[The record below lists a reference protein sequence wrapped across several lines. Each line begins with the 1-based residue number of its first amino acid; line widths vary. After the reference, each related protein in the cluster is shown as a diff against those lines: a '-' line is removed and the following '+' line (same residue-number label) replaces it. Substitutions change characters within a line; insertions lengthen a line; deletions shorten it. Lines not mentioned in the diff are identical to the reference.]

1 MAHGFLHF
9 WRLTAIGAIAAAAAC
24 TTPYAAEGPIAL
36 AADDN
41 GAVAAGGTSGAG
53 DRWTIEVKKATRR
66 VEPYLYAQRQA
77 DLRATLLTPRLRQV
91 FGQERARFHGR
102 FAQQTGKELLSF
114 GSVDEGVDADKTIA
128 RPESEEQVLIFVAF
142 YVADQKHRDLGIK
155 GTIWDTTLV
164 RGDKRV
170 KPIAIESVR
179 HSPAVA
185 EVFPYVDR
193 FDDLYLL
200 RFPLVDPASGLEAL
214 SAGGEPLRLEIN
226 SALAQ
231 CAVSWGLEG

>member
-1 MAHGFLHF
+1 MRATG
-9 WRLTAIGAIAAAAAC
+9 WGACLTIVAGLGLSCA
-24 TTPYAAEGPIAL
+24 TPYAAEGPVAL
-36 AADDN
+36 A
-41 GAVAAGGTSGAG
+41 GAANTDGDAWANELAA
-53 DRWTIEVKKATRR
+53 ATRR
-66 VEPYLYAQRQA
+66 VEPYHYAQRQA
-77 DLRATLLTPRLRQV
+77 DLRATLVTPRLRQT
-91 FGQERARFHGR
+91 FGAQRDRFHGR
-102 FAQQTGKELLSF
+102 FAQQTAQDFLAF

-142 YVADQKHRDLGIK
+142 YVADQKHRDLSIK

-179 HSPAVA
+179 QSPAVS

-200 RFPLVDPASGLEAL
+200 RFPLVDAATGMEAL
-214 SAGGEPLRLEIN
+214 SAGAEPLRLEIS
-226 SALAQ
+226 SAVAQ
-231 CAVSWGLEG
+231 CAVSWQLDG